1 MRKAVVKDGKVINV
15 ILAPE
20 GFTLPDCE
28 LITLADNSLV
38 DQRWTY
44 EKGEFIKPPEPEPEP
59 EPIPEPKKS
68 DLELRIEALEAELSK
83 LSTAKTEG

>member
-28 LITLADNSLV
+28 LITLADNSPV
-38 DQRWTY
+38 DQRWTCK
-44 EKGEFIKPPEPEPEP
+44 KGEFIKPPEPEPEP
-59 EPIPEPKKS
+59 EPEPAKS
-68 DLELRIEALEAELSK
+68 ELELRIEALEAEITRLK
-83 LSTAKTEG
+83 DNPMTLK